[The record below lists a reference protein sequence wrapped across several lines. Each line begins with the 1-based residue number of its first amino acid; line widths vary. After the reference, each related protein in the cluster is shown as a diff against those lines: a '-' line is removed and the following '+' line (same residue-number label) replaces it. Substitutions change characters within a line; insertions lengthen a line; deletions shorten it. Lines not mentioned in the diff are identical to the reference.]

1 MENRPFVKFIR
12 NYFRDF
18 RRGNFL
24 VFASEDIRDFI
35 SRSNCM
41 LFEHSLPNAKR
52 KWRAIRFVKLSE
64 ADIISFSEAQEN
76 VFTQKKALYDSKL
89 CKEFLT
95 SEDERREL

>member
-1 MENRPFVKFIR
+1 MKLLPGLQKS
-12 NYFRDF
+12 
-18 RRGNFL
+18 
-24 VFASEDIRDFI
+24 VFASEDIHDFI
-35 SRSNCM
+35 FRSNCM
-41 LFEHSLPNAKR
+41 LFAYSLPNVKR

-64 ADIISFSEAQEN
+64 ADIISSSEEQEN